1 MSTVNYNEDM
11 RKAFPDKE
19 LKQPKKQD
27 VVDNKNNNNKMED
40 NNMENLNVVKVM
52 INDVEVERQIISI
65 NTVSDEVKSLYQI
78 SIDGETEDER
88 NEANEKLNQLNYAVV
103 EIEDEDGDEDYLL
116 IQIEENKNINN
127 KENDNMK
134 NIAKIVCVNN
144 DMLNDIEINI
154 INELQAEFGVNI
166 PHQISN
172 NTIELDADFLNTNE
186 LLAVLIGFEIDYR
199 IQKMESSYAGL
210 KMENLHYRERY
221 AKSRCAIF
229 TATTKKKIDFYEENL
244 RGQQFVKF
252 NAIKVKE
259 LENNTKEYKAVTHFV
274 VYDIPVGEKPELKKR
289 IKSNETIVKTIGH
302 VKKVADRTTYAATT
316 FVNEMA
322 DLSDNFGKL
331 GGAVTKATMKIAT
344 NIGHELSTSFMEG
357 LNDSLEGKTISE
369 KDKRRHATEKARLM
383 NNLATLKAKFSNN
396 DEDDDF

>member
-27 VVDNKNNNNKMED
+27 AVDNKNNNKMED
-40 NNMENLNVVKVM
+40 NNMENLNVVRVM
-52 INDVEVERQIISI
+52 INDMEVERQIISI
-65 NTVSDEVKSLYQI
+65 NDVSDEVKSLYQT
-78 SIDGETEDER
+78 SIDGETEEER

-116 IQIEENKNINN
+116 IQIEENKNNN

-166 PHQISN
+166 PYQISN
-172 NTIELDADFLNTNE
+172 NTIELDADFLNKNE

-199 IQKMESSYAGL
+199 IQKMESSYVVL
-210 KMENLHYRERY
+210 KMENLQYRERY

-229 TATTKKKIDFYEENL
+229 AATTKKKIDFYEENL

-357 LNDSLEGKTISE
+357 LNDSLEGKNISE
-369 KDKRRHATEKARLM
+369 KDKRRHQAEKARLM
-383 NNLATLKAKFSNN
+383 NNLGKIKSRFANN